1 MRSILLVVVV
11 LIGFEVAAQR
21 DTLMTHFENRLEKS
35 LKSLRSAG
43 TDEDKKNANNSFRSL
58 LLETIQYS
66 ESFFYLFPKLSTLGA
81 VISPDKSLKIYS
93 WNVEL
98 SDKSNKF
105 YCFIV
110 RPGKRRKKNK
120 VIELIEKSDLTREN
134 QTYSELNWYGCLY
147 YKIIPIKKGSKQL
160 YTLLGWRNNGTLS
173 NLKVIDALSI
183 SGNHAKL
190 GEPIF
195 QSKKTIDKRVV
206 LEYSIKSSMTLR
218 FEDKYARIVFDHL
231 SPENPSMSGFNEYY
245 VPDMS
250 YDAFEFK
257 DGKWVLN
264 EDVVT
269 INDPGKKTFSKIIID
284 PTTGEEIKEEVEN
297 KWIDPS
303 DYNAPGGINKHTP
316 SLPKQ
321 KK

>member
-1 MRSILLVVVV
+1 MKAFTLVVI
-11 LIGFEVAAQR
+11 LFFCFRLQAQR
-21 DTLMTHFENRLEKS
+21 DTLIPYFEKRLEES
-35 LKSLRSAG
+35 LKLLRSSSS
-43 TDEDKKNANNSFRSL
+43 DVDKQNANNSFRSL

-66 ESFFYLFPKLSTLGA
+66 ESFFYSFPKLATLGS
-81 VISPDKSLKIYS
+81 VLSPDKSLKIYS
-93 WNVEL
+93 WNVEM

-120 VIELIEKSDLTREN
+120 VIELIEKSELTREN
-134 QTYSELNWYGCLY
+134 QTFSELNWYGCLY
-147 YKIIPIKKGSKQL
+147 YKIIPIKKGTKLL

-173 NLKVIDALSI
+173 NVKVIDVLSI
-183 SGNHAKL
+183 NGNHAKI
-190 GEPIF
+190 GDPIF
-195 QSKKTIDKRVV
+195 QSKKTLDKRIV

-218 FEDKYARIVFDHL
+218 FEEKYGRIVFDHL
-231 SPENPSMSGFNEYY
+231 SPENPTMNGFYEYY

-250 YDAFEFK
+250 YDAFEFE
-257 DGKWVLN
+257 DGKWVLR

-269 INDPGKKTFSKIIID
+269 INEPGKKTFSKISID
-284 PTTGEEIKEEVEN
+284 PLTGQEIKEEVEN

>member
-1 MRSILLVVVV
+1 MKAFTLVVI
-11 LIGFEVAAQR
+11 LFFCFRLQAQR
-21 DTLMTHFENRLEKS
+21 DTLIPYFEKRLEES
-35 LKSLRSAG
+35 LKLLRSSSS
-43 TDEDKKNANNSFRSL
+43 DVDKQNANNSFRSL

-66 ESFFYLFPKLSTLGA
+66 ESFFYSFPKLATLGS
-81 VISPDKSLKIYS
+81 VLSPDKSLKIYS
-93 WNVEL
+93 WNVEM

-120 VIELIEKSDLTREN
+120 VIELIEKSELTREN
-134 QTYSELNWYGCLY
+134 QTFSELNWYGCLY
-147 YKIIPIKKGSKQL
+147 YKIIPIKKGSKLL

-173 NLKVIDALSI
+173 NVKVIDVLSI
-183 SGNHAKL
+183 NGNHAKI
-190 GEPIF
+190 GDPIF
-195 QSKKTIDKRVV
+195 QSKKTLDKRIV

-218 FEDKYARIVFDHL
+218 FEEKYGRIVFDHL
-231 SPENPSMSGFNEYY
+231 SPENPTMNGFYEYY

-250 YDAFEFK
+250 YDAFEFE
-257 DGKWVLN
+257 DGKWVLR

-269 INDPGKKTFSKIIID
+269 INEPGKKTFSKISID
-284 PTTGEEIKEEVEN
+284 PLTGQEIKEEVEN

>member
-1 MRSILLVVVV
+1 MKAFTLVVI
-11 LIGFEVAAQR
+11 LFFCFRLQAQR
-21 DTLMTHFENRLEKS
+21 DTLIPYFEKRLEES
-35 LKSLRSAG
+35 LKLLRSSSS
-43 TDEDKKNANNSFRSL
+43 DVDKQNANNSFRSL

-66 ESFFYLFPKLSTLGA
+66 ESFFYSFPKLATLGS
-81 VISPDKSLKIYS
+81 VLSPDKSLKIYS
-93 WNVEL
+93 WNVEM

-120 VIELIEKSDLTREN
+120 VIELIEKSELTREN
-134 QTYSELNWYGCLY
+134 QTFSELNWYGCLY
-147 YKIIPIKKGSKQL
+147 YKIIPIKKGSKLL

-173 NLKVIDALSI
+173 NVKVIDVLSI
-183 SGNHAKL
+183 NGNHAKI
-190 GEPIF
+190 GDPIF
-195 QSKKTIDKRVV
+195 QSKKTLDKRIV

-218 FEDKYARIVFDHL
+218 FEEKYGRIVFDHL
-231 SPENPSMSGFNEYY
+231 SPENPTMNGFYEYY

-250 YDAFEFK
+250 YDAFEFE
-257 DGKWVLN
+257 DGKWVLR

-269 INDPGKKTFSKIIID
+269 INEPGKKTFSKISID
-284 PTTGEEIKEEVEN
+284 PLTGQEINEEVEN

>member
-1 MRSILLVVVV
+1 MRSILLVVIFFVGGK
-11 LIGFEVAAQR
+11 LAAQR
-21 DTLMTHFENRLEKS
+21 DTLMPHFENRLEKS
-35 LKSLRSAG
+35 LRTLRSAT
-43 TDEDKKNANNSFRSL
+43 TDEERKNKNASFRSL

-66 ESFFYLFPKLSTLGA
+66 ESFFYSFPKLSTLGTI
-81 VISPDKSLKIYS
+81 VSPDKTLKIYS
-93 WNVEL
+93 WNVEQ

-120 VIELIEKSDLTREN
+120 VVELIEKGELTREN
-134 QTYSELNWYGCLY
+134 QIYTELNWYGCLY
-147 YKIIPIKKGSKQL
+147 YKIIPVKKGAKKL

-173 NLKVIDALSI
+173 NLKVIDVLSL

-195 QSKKTIDKRVV
+195 QSKKTLDKRVI

-218 FEDKYARIVFDHL
+218 FEEKYWRIVFDHL
-231 SPENPSMSGFNEYY
+231 SPENPSMNGFYEYY

-250 YDAFEFK
+250 YDAFEFNE
-257 DGKWVLN
+257 GKWVLN